1 MAGFN
6 VILRRSWKFF
16 VALSVPLILLPVLFA
31 DDQDD
36 IPYPNVGTRS
46 ENVAAAEDGEE
57 PLLRKSPKFKLAY
70 VILVMAVYWALE
82 IIPLPITSLFP
93 LVLFPLFGID
103 DAANVSKSYM
113 KESNTIFLGGAIVAL
128 AIEYCNLHRRVGLK
142 LITILGVSPR
152 RLMFG
157 IMVGVSFLSMWIS
170 NTTCTTMIVPII
182 VAIVDEIHDVT
193 DATSAEAELQ
203 HDQIIQSRRASNLDV
218 SAPGTRRH
226 SAVFG
231 NSGLSSHRRHS
242 SRDSES
248 STEGDV
254 PRSTLGM
261 LQGHRSEEVERRF
274 SNPHLNPGMPNRRHQ
289 ELRNPNR
296 RGSLPPLTKLDVVDE
311 NKTSPR
317 PIHLQI
323 ERLKTELAA
332 EGVLGRRPS
341 NLPIDFNQNNLRHS
355 RNSVASLT
363 EPGRIAIII
372 NLPTPTSDMDEST
385 RRKRTDKEKWRRIK
399 NMYLFALAY
408 AANIGGTATITGTG
422 PNKVFKEVI
431 KPYGYLISKG
441 DEDSV
446 GMTFFTWLAFNF
458 PPMLVNIVVAWLYL
472 SIKYCGFFK
481 FSRTPSDEEEN
492 TLRRW
497 KEQQVRNYMR
507 EEYKKLGK
515 MTFHEIGV
523 GIVFLLVV
531 ILWILRD
538 PQIFVG
544 WGEALSDTQTGD
556 STAALMG
563 ACLLFIIPKS
573 WDFLTKSMND
583 WKDGARLEALLDWKY
598 VTQKLPWGVLLL
610 LGSGYAIGDSAD
622 RTGLTRRLGKM
633 LFLLHPLPSPLILLI
648 VMLITALITEVVS
661 NTACASV
668 ILPVLLGL
676 SQEMGIHPFY
686 LSVAAAVTASYA
698 FMLPV
703 ASPVNAIVFAAGDFS
718 IWEMIT
724 NGYILNAICVLVFY
738 INTLTL
744 GECLFEYSEF
754 TYPPPPNITLDLDN
768 MTSF

>member
-1 MAGFN
+1 MAGLKEI
-6 VILRRSWKFF
+6 VKRSWKFF
-16 VALSVPLILLPVLFA
+16 MAIIIPLVLLPIWFRSKH
-31 DDQDD
+31 DDEQ
-36 IPYPNVGTRS
+36 IPYPAPMSGGVFGIL
-46 ENVAAAEDGEE
+46 ADEDAPE
-57 PLLRKSPKFKLAY
+57 PMRTSPKFKLAY
-70 VILVMAVYWALE
+70 VISVMAVYWGLE

-103 DAANVSKSYM
+103 DSANVSKSYM

-142 LITILGVSPR
+142 LITLLGVSPR

-193 DATSAEAELQ
+193 DATNAEDFQNGTHSQLQSAR
-203 HDQIIQSRRASNLDV
+203 QSFSG
-218 SAPGTRRH
+218 PHRH
-226 SAVFG
+226 SHAFG
-231 NSGLSSHRRHS
+231 NAAMSSHRHHS
-242 SRDSES
+242 NMGPCE
-248 STEGDV
+248 V

-261 LQGHRSEEVERRF
+261 LEGHRPEADRRF
-274 SNPHLNPGMPNRRHQ
+274 SNPHSVRLASNLHHELPNT
-289 ELRNPNR
+289 NR
-296 RGSLPPLTKLDVVDE
+296 RGSLPLWGNGDQENGSSLKPMHLQLDRLKAELAVE
-311 NKTSPR
+311 QPIKR
-317 PIHLQI
+317 PINF
-323 ERLKTELAA
+323 
-332 EGVLGRRPS
+332 PS
-341 NLPIDFNQNNLRHS
+341 NFNLNNLHSRHS
-355 RNSVASLT
+355 THSVASIT
-363 EPGRIAIII
+363 EPARIEIII
-372 NLPTPTSDMDEST
+372 NLPTPTEDCDEGE
-385 RRKRTDKEKWRRIK
+385 RRRIHEKEKWRRIK

-431 KPYGYLISKG
+431 KPYGYMISRE
-441 DEDSV
+441 DEDNV
-446 GMTFFTWLAFNF
+446 GMTFFTWLAFNV

-472 SIKYCGFFK
+472 SIKYCGFYK
-481 FSRTPSDEEEN
+481 FSRSASDKEDD

-497 KEQQVRNYMR
+497 KEKQVQNYLR

-523 GIVFLLVV
+523 AAVFLLVV

-538 PQIFVG
+538 PQVFVG
-544 WGEALSDTQTGD
+544 WDEALSDAQTGD

-563 ACLLFIIPKS
+563 ACLLFIIPRN
-573 WDFLTKSMND
+573 WDFLTRKN
-583 WKDGARLEALLDWKY
+583 GARLEALLDWKF

-610 LGSGYAIGDSAD
+610 LGSGYAIGDSAE
-622 RTGLTRRLGKM
+622 RTGLTRFLGQRLY
-633 LFLLHPLPSPLILLI
+633 LLHDLPDPLILLL

-661 NTACASV
+661 NTACAN
-668 ILPVLLGL
+668 IIIPVLLGL
-676 SQEMGIHPFY
+676 SQEIGIHPFY

-738 INTLTL
+738 INTLTF
-744 GECLFEYSEF
+744 GEYLFDYSTFE
-754 TYPPPPNITLDLDN
+754 YPPPPSPPPTPPDMAMNLFNTTLL
-768 MTSF
+768 